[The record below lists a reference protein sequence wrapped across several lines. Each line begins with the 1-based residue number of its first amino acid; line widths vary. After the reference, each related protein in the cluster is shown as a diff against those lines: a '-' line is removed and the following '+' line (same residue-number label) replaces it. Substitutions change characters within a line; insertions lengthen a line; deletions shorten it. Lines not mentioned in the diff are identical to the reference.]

1 MATAAEQSALQAR
14 EDLIFALDI
23 GTRSIIGIVGEQ
35 RGDVFHV
42 LGVERMDHPKRAMLD
57 GQIEDIDQTAKI
69 AGIVKERLEKKLD
82 LRLHHVCVAAAGRA
96 LKTQHAEYG
105 MDIRPGEAIDAA
117 KVSEVELQAVQQAY
131 EEMFEAQ
138 QEEGDFFCV
147 GYSVV
152 RYLLDGYPIST
163 LTGHRGKHIQ
173 VEIIATFLPDEVVE
187 SLYTAMDR
195 IGLSVAS
202 LTLEPIAAMNA
213 IIPRELR
220 LLNLALVDIGAGTS
234 DIAICKGGSIAAYT
248 MATVAGDEISE
259 VIIREYLV
267 DFETAERIKLG
278 LDGKVSRIDY
288 TDILGFSYSVSPEE
302 ILEKVAPETEN
313 LCATIC
319 GRILETNG
327 QPPAA
332 VFLVGG
338 GSQLPF
344 LCDRVAEK
352 LGIDRNK
359 VAVGSNNYM
368 KKAVDGSAEV
378 SGPEF
383 ATPVGI
389 ALTAA
394 LAREQ
399 GDFAVTV
406 NGSRARLFKNGV
418 VSVMDVLSFCG
429 YQHSQLIGR
438 SGQSVTFQYNG
449 QPRTI
454 RGGLPEP
461 AVIRLCGK
469 PAILS
474 TQVKPGDEIEIEP
487 AQHGANAAP
496 VMRDLAAEWNPF
508 EIQLNGIPLPAGTV
522 ALLNGEAA
530 GPQTPIRNQD
540 DVSLTEI
547 DTLEQLCVSQE
558 LDMRSCCFWING
570 EPCSDPEHKL
580 EDGDEVFYA
589 TVPNAGPAAAAAPDT
604 QPSASAFREPALEP
618 ALPAPEEPASPVQA
632 RWELRQAA
640 GGETDQMQAEPVQA
654 RREAPA
660 HPAAAL
666 ASEPVVSP
674 APAVREKI
682 LRVQINDRRYT
693 LPPKPDDA
701 PYQFVDMLNYVEI
714 DPSKPQ
720 GNIILRLNGKSA
732 SYLETIHDGDRV
744 DIFWDK
750 P

>member
-1 MATAAEQSALQAR
+1 MAMAAEQSALRGR

-23 GTRSIIGIVGEQ
+23 GTRSVIGIVGEQ

-57 GQIEDIDQTAKI
+57 GQIEDIEQTAKV
-69 AGIVKERLEKKLD
+69 AGIVKDRLEKKLGVA
-82 LRLHHVCVAAAGRA
+82 LHHVCVAAAGRA
-96 LKTQHAEYG
+96 LKTQQAEYG
-105 MDIRPGEAIDAA
+105 IDLKPSEAISAA
-117 KVSEVELQAVQQAY
+117 TVCELELQAVQQAY
-131 EEMFEAQ
+131 EEMFEQ
-138 QEEGDFFCV
+138 QQEGDFFCV
-147 GYSVV
+147 GYSVI

-163 LTGHRGKHIQ
+163 LAGHRGKQIK
-173 VEIIATFLPDEVVE
+173 VELIATFLPDEVVE
-187 SLYTAMDR
+187 SLYTTMHR

-259 VIIREYLV
+259 AIIREYLV

-278 LDGKVSRIDY
+278 LDGKVNRIDY
-288 TDILGFSYSVSPEE
+288 TDILGFSYSVSPDEV
-302 ILEKVAPETEN
+302 LEKVAAETEN

-319 GRILETNG
+319 GRVLEING

-344 LCDRVAEK
+344 LCERVAEK

-368 KKAVDGSAEV
+368 KKAVDGAEEV
-378 SGPEF
+378 IGPEF

-394 LAREQ
+394 IAREQ
-399 GDFAVTV
+399 GDFSVTV
-406 NGSRARLFKNGV
+406 NGTQQRLFKSGT

-429 YQHSQLIGR
+429 YQHNQLIGR

-449 QPRTI
+449 QPRTV
-454 RGGLPEP
+454 RGGVPLP
-461 AVIRLCGK
+461 ASVKLNGR

-474 TQVKPGDEIEIEP
+474 TQVKPGDALEVEP
-487 AQHGANAAP
+487 AQQGTDAAP
-496 VMRDLAAEWNPF
+496 VMGDLTGEWESF
-508 EIQLNGIPLPAGTV
+508 EVLLNAIPIPAGTV
-522 ALLNGEAA
+522 ALLNGETA
-530 GPQTPIRNQD
+530 GPEECIRNQD
-540 DVSLTEI
+540 DVSI
-547 DTLEQLCVSQE
+547 SYIRTLGELCLAQE
-558 LDMRSCCFWING
+558 LDIGSCCFWVNG
-570 EPCSDPEHKL
+570 EPCADMQHPL
-580 EDGDEVFYA
+580 EAGDEILYA
-589 TVPNAGPAAAAAPDT
+589 PVSRTEPPAPSQPAAAAAPA
-604 QPSASAFREPALEP
+604 QQS
-618 ALPAPEEPASPVQA
+618 PASQPA
-632 RWELRQAA
+632 
-640 GGETDQMQAEPVQA
+640 
-654 RREAPA
+654 APA
-660 HPAAAL
+660 APLPQGPLSQPAEAAAP
-666 ASEPVVSP
+666 S
-674 APAVREKI
+674 APAVRAGQGPQAGTPGEKN
-682 LRVQINDRRYT
+682 LRVQVNDRRYT
-693 LPPKPDDA
+693 LPPKPDGV

-720 GNIILRLNGKSA
+720 GNIILRLNGQSA
-732 SYLETIHDGDRV
+732 SYLEPIRDGDS
-744 DIFWDK
+744 IEIYWDK
-750 P
+750 A

>member
-1 MATAAEQSALQAR
+1 MQRAGTLAGPREREDEQIMAMAAEQPAFR
-14 EDLIFALDI
+14 EWKDLIFALDI

-57 GQIEDIDQTAKI
+57 GQIEDIEQTAKV
-69 AGIVKERLEKKLD
+69 AGAVKERLEKKLGVT
-82 LRLHHVCVAAAGRA
+82 LHHVCVAAAGRA
-96 LKTQHAEYG
+96 LKTQQAEYG
-105 MDIRPGEAIDAA
+105 MDLKPGEAIGAA
-117 KVSEVELQAVQQAY
+117 AVSELELQAVQQAY
-131 EEMFEAQ
+131 EEMFEQ
-138 QEEGDFFCV
+138 QQQEGDFFCV
-147 GYSVV
+147 GYSVI

-163 LTGHRGKHIQ
+163 LSGHRGKHVK

-187 SLYTAMDR
+187 SLYTTMNR

-259 VIIREYLV
+259 AIIREYLV

-278 LDGKVSRIDY
+278 LDGKVNRIDY

-302 ILEKVAPETEN
+302 VLERVAPQAEE

-319 GRILETNG
+319 GRILEING

-344 LCDRVAEK
+344 LCERVAEK

-368 KKAVDGSAEV
+368 KKAVDGAEEV
-378 SGPEF
+378 IGPEF

-394 LAREQ
+394 IAREQ
-399 GDFAVTV
+399 GDFSVTV
-406 NGSRARLFKNGV
+406 NGTQQRLFKKGI

-429 YQHSQLIGR
+429 YQHNQLIGR

-449 QPRTI
+449 QARTV
-454 RGGLPEP
+454 RGGVPLP
-461 AVIRLCGK
+461 ASIKLNGK

-474 TQVKPGDEIEIEP
+474 TQVKPGDALEVEP
-487 AQHGANAAP
+487 AQHGADAEP
-496 VMRDLAAEWNPF
+496 VMRELARDWKSF
-508 EIQLNGIPLPAGTV
+508 EVLLNAIPIPAGTV
-522 ALLNGEAA
+522 ALLNGETAEPEA
-530 GPQTPIRNQD
+530 RIHNQD
-540 DVSLTEI
+540 DVSI
-547 DTLEQLCVSQE
+547 SYIRTLEELCIAQE
-558 LDMRSCCFWING
+558 LDIGSCCFWLNG
-570 EPCSDPEHKL
+570 EPCTDMQHPL
-580 EDGDEVFYA
+580 EEGDEILYA
-589 TVPNAGPAAAAAPDT
+589 PLSRTEPPAPAEPQPVADAAMQQPALSPQPGAAAP
-604 QPSASAFREPALEP
+604 QPVADAALQQPALSP
-618 ALPAPEEPASPVQA
+618 QPGASSLSAA
-632 RWELRQAA
+632 RAQP
-640 GGETDQMQAEPVQA
+640 G
-654 RREAPA
+654 APA
-660 HPAAAL
+660 GT
-666 ASEPVVSP
+666 PV
-674 APAVREKI
+674 EKI
-682 LRVQINDRRYT
+682 LRVQINDRRYA
-693 LPPKPDDA
+693 LPPKPDGL

-720 GNIILRLNGKSA
+720 GNIILRLNGQTA
-732 SYLETIHDGDRV
+732 SYLEPIRDGDSI
-744 DIFWDK
+744 DIYWEQA
-750 P
+750 